1 MIDSMSERLREW
13 GLWVGIGL
21 AWGILL
27 RGDQRC
33 EAADSV
39 VDSPQVAAQG
49 LAREYEYV
57 EEVER
62 DLPLRQLKPLH
73 ITNVRGDISVHG
85 WSLDKLR
92 IKFRK
97 KVVAASPIQAT
108 RFLSLMDY
116 RYVSSEP
123 SLEITSQYS
132 KDLSIGERLKEEDHS
147 KVRLEMEIYAPSQ
160 LKLQMWGVD
169 GALNLK
175 GWTGLAELRARAG
188 VVRVEGFKG
197 DTVSLTCESC
207 SAQFKQVRGSIR
219 SATGGG
225 SVELSQV
232 QGGHVYVETIQGSIQ
247 SADVKGDQLY
257 TTKQGL
263 IQGAGLKGKIEF
275 HAENSTVSLADID
288 GVLSGYLE
296 SGVMNAHVKSWR
308 ASDQATIETL
318 AADVNLTLP
327 REFSATVDVWSKQ
340 GKSEIQ
346 FSVVEAADPN
356 VMGPLPMGRVY
367 GRVRQGGQ
375 LLRVLSDTGA
385 LRLRREAL

>member
-1 MIDSMSERLREW
+1 
-13 GLWVGIGL
+13 
-21 AWGILL
+21 
-27 RGDQRC
+27 
-33 EAADSV
+33 
-39 VDSPQVAAQG
+39 
-49 LAREYEYV
+49 
-57 EEVER
+57 
-62 DLPLRQLKPLH
+62 
-73 ITNVRGDISVHG
+73 
-85 WSLDKLR
+85 
-92 IKFRK
+92 
-97 KVVAASPIQAT
+97 
-108 RFLSLMDY
+108 
-116 RYVSSEP
+116 
-123 SLEITSQYS
+123 
-132 KDLSIGERLKEEDHS
+132 
-147 KVRLEMEIYAPSQ
+147 
-160 LKLQMWGVD
+160 
-169 GALNLK
+169 
-175 GWTGLAELRARAG
+175 
-188 VVRVEGFKG
+188 
-197 DTVSLTCESC
+197 
-207 SAQFKQVRGSIR
+207 
-219 SATGGG
+219 
-225 SVELSQV
+225 
-232 QGGHVYVETIQGSIQ
+232 VYVETIQGSIQ

-346 FSVVEAADPN
+346 FPVVEAADPN
-356 VMGPLPMGRVY
+356 VMGPLPMGRVS